1 VREFAP
7 SRGVVRFD
15 AFEVDF
21 HSGDVR
27 KHGLRIRLQD
37 QPFRV
42 LQILLEHPGQL
53 VAREE
58 LQRRIW
64 PEDTFVDF
72 EKGLNNAIMRL
83 REALGDSAESPRF
96 IETLPRRGYRFL
108 AAHWEQND
116 GQSKASQPIDS
127 IAVLRFENAVA
138 DPDTEYL
145 AVGIPAGIIHSL
157 SQIPKLRVIA
167 GSTLSANKDRE
178 IDPQQTGRKLNVKA
192 LLTGRIW
199 LRNGRLRLQVD
210 LIDTGDGHEL
220 WGDHYDRE
228 LTELFSMQDEISQEV
243 SKKLRLRLTGE
254 IAARVVKRPTD
265 NMTAYQLYL
274 RGRRGNEKRSTDG
287 FKKAVECLTEA
298 IRIDPGYAL
307 AYAELAQC
315 LHMPAYY
322 GLVSP
327 HVAYPQ
333 ARTTAL
339 KALEM
344 DDTLAEAHDALATVM
359 QNYDWDS
366 PGAEKEYRCAIE
378 HNPNYPVARLHYAM
392 HLAQRGRF
400 EEAIHEAREGQ
411 TRDPMSGIMNAGI
424 AYVLVNARQWDASIE
439 QALTAIDVDP
449 DVTFTYISLGAAYEQ
464 KGLYAEAM
472 AVLQKGLSLGG
483 SICHH
488 LPMVAHVYAMSG
500 DHLAAREVIRNLQEV
515 SQQRYVPPWS
525 FSIAYEG
532 LGEIELAIQELQK
545 SVENRDALL
554 VTIRGWPHFDKLRQ
568 DVRFQEIERKVGLR
582 L

>member
-1 VREFAP
+1 MNQP
-7 SRGVVRFD
+7 SQSRRLVRF
-15 AFEVDF
+15 ATFEADL
-21 HSGDVR
+21 SARELR
-27 KHGLRIRLQD
+27 KNGARIRLQD
-37 QPFRV
+37 QPFR
-42 LQILLEHPGQL
+42 LLALLLESSGE
-53 VAREE
+53 VVTREE
-58 LQRRIW
+58 IRQKLW
-64 PEDTFVDF
+64 PGDTFVDF
-72 EKGLNNAIMRL
+72 DKGLNVAINKIRG
-83 REALGDSAESPRF
+83 ALGDSAEHPRF

-108 AAHWEQND
+108 ASHGIQND
-116 GQSKASQPIDS
+116 AHARASGPIDS
-127 IAVLRFENAVA
+127 IVVFRFENAVA

-157 SQIPKLRVIA
+157 SQIPNLCVIA
-167 GSTLSANKDRE
+167 GSTLSTNKDRE
-178 IDPQQTGRKLNVKA
+178 VDPLMTGRKLNVKA

-210 LIDTGDGHEL
+210 LIHTADGHEL

-228 LTELFSMQDEISQEV
+228 LTELFSVQDEISQEV
-243 SKKLRLRLTGE
+243 STKLRLRLAGE

-298 IRIDPGYAL
+298 IRVDPGYAL

-315 LHMPAYY
+315 VHMPAYY

-327 HVAYPQ
+327 HVAYPE
-333 ARTTAL
+333 ARTIAL

-366 PGAEKEYRCAIE
+366 AGAEREYKSAID

-400 EEAIHEAREGQ
+400 DEAIREAREGQ
-411 TRDPMSGIMNAGI
+411 MRDPMSGIMNAGI
-424 AYVLVNARQWDASIE
+424 AYVLVNARQWNACIE
-439 QALTAIDVDP
+439 QALTAIEVDP

-464 KGLYAEAM
+464 KGMYAEAL
-472 AVLQKGLSLGG
+472 AALQKGLGVGG
-483 SICHH
+483 SVCHH
-488 LPMVAHVYAMSG
+488 LPMIAHVYAMSG
-500 DHLAAREVIRNLQEV
+500 DHPAAREVVRNLKDL
-515 SQQRYVPPWS
+515 SQQRYVPPWC

-532 LGEIELAIQELQK
+532 LGEIESAIHELQK

-568 DVRFQEIERKVGLR
+568 DVRFQEIERQVGLR
-582 L
+582 P